1 MNYVFNI
8 TSLQLTPSK
17 LQLTPKSVFRLSIF
31 FYPSIIKNRK
41 KGKRKAMNSIELKN
55 LTKRYGKFH
64 AVDNLGFEIKQGDF
78 VGFLG
83 VNGAGKSTTVN
94 MLSTILTPDSGEA
107 YICGY
112 KLGKEDMAIRKSIGV
127 VYQSNVLDDL
137 FTVKENIVIRSNML
151 GLNNETIKNRLAD
164 LSDILKL
171 SDIID
176 KRYRVLSGGQKRRC
190 EIAFALMHSPKVLF
204 LDEPTTGLD
213 PATRVDVWDAI
224 EQLRANTDMTVFLTT
239 HYMEEAQSADKI
251 IIINSGHKLA
261 EGTPFELKEK
271 FAKDSLKLYFDESKR
286 AQVIDIIGKDFLT
299 NTSYG
304 ACVESNNPFTAA
316 ETAGKLKGIIN
327 GFEIIQGKMDDVFLN
342 VTTEIRRA
350 V

>member
-1 MNYVFNI
+1 
-8 TSLQLTPSK
+8 
-17 LQLTPKSVFRLSIF
+17 
-31 FYPSIIKNRK
+31 
-41 KGKRKAMNSIELKN
+41 MNSIELKD
-55 LTKRYGKFH
+55 LTKRYGKFY

-107 YICGY
+107 YLCGY
-112 KLGKEDMAIRKSIGV
+112 KLGKEDMEIRKSIGV

-137 FTVKENIVIRSNML
+137 FTVKENIVTRSKML
-151 GLNNETIKNRLAD
+151 GLNNRTINSRLAD

-171 SDIID
+171 SDIMD

-190 EIAFALMHSPKVLF
+190 EIAFALMHSPKILF

-213 PATRVDVWDAI
+213 PATRLDVWNAV
-224 EQLRANTDMTVFLTT
+224 EELRANTEMTVFLTT
-239 HYMEEAQSADKI
+239 HYMEEAQAADKI
-251 IIINSGHKLA
+251 IIISKGQKLA
-261 EGTPFELKEK
+261 EGTPYELKEK
-271 FAKDSLKLYFDESKR
+271 FAKDSLKLYFDESR
-286 AQVIDIIGKDFLT
+286 RNQVVDVIGKEILV

-304 ACVESNNPFTAA
+304 GRIDTKNPFAAA

-342 VTTEIRRA
+342 VTAELGRA
-350 V
+350 M

>member
-1 MNYVFNI
+1 
-8 TSLQLTPSK
+8 
-17 LQLTPKSVFRLSIF
+17 
-31 FYPSIIKNRK
+31 
-41 KGKRKAMNSIELKN
+41 MNSIELKN
-55 LTKRYGKFH
+55 LTKRYGKFY

-94 MLSTILTPDSGEA
+94 MLSTILTPDSGDA
-107 YICGY
+107 YLCGY
-112 KLGKEDMAIRKSIGV
+112 KLGKEDMEIRKSIGV

-137 FTVKENIVIRSNML
+137 FTVKENIVNRSRML
-151 GLNNETIKNRLAD
+151 GLDNATINSRLSD

-171 SDIID
+171 SDILD

-190 EIAFALMHSPKVLF
+190 EIAFALMHSPKILF

-213 PATRVDVWDAI
+213 PATRVDVWDAV
-224 EQLRANTDMTVFLTT
+224 ERLRSNTDMTVFLTT

-251 IIINSGHKLA
+251 IIINKGKKLA
-261 EGTPFELKEK
+261 EGTPFELKER
-271 FAKDSLKLYFDESKR
+271 FAKDSLKLYFRENKR
-286 AQVIDIIGKDFLT
+286 DLVLEVLGKENLKA
-299 NTSYG
+299 TSYG
-304 ACVESNNPFTAA
+304 GCLEAKNPFAAA
-316 ETAGKLKGIIN
+316 ETAGMLKGIID

-342 VTTEIRRA
+342 VTGELGRA